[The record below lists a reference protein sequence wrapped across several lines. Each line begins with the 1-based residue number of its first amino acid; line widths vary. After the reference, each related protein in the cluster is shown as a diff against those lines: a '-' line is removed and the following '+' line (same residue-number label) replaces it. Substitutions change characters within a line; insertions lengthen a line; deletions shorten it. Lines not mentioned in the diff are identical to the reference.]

1 MVQHMKKEKYSFKRG
16 IIALH
21 FGEKKQVPLYPFQRK
36 HGELVVQVSVTIIR
50 QMAAAER
57 THSCYG
63 E

>member
-1 MVQHMKKEKYSFKRG
+1 MKKEKYSFKKG

-21 FGEKKQVPLYPFQRK
+21 FGKKKQVPLYPFRTK
-36 HGELVVQVSVTIIR
+36 HGELVVQISVTIIR